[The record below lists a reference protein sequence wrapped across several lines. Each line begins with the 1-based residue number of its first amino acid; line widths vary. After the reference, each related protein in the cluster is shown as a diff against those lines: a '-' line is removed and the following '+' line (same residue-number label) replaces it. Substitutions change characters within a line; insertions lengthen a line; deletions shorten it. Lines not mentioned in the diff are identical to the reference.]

1 MGSMTDQCGAACNEP
16 CRSVVTRTYKEMRAL
31 GADDPSA
38 FSSAVKVMALRHPR
52 DHPDAVLAQVAEW
65 LDEDE

>member
-1 MGSMTDQCGAACNEP
+1 
-16 CRSVVTRTYKEMRAL
+16 MRAL

-65 LDEDE
+65 LDADEEAL